1 MKTVS
6 MLDFRR
12 NAAGILKRLAR
23 GESLILSH
31 RGKPAARL
39 EPLET
44 GPRPLPPDDPFVTIA
59 SRARPSPHGPT
70 PHQDIDAILY
80 GHR

>member
-1 MKTVS
+1 

-23 GESLILSH
+23 GESLLLSH

-39 EPLET
+39 EPVGT
-44 GPRPLPPDDPFVTIA
+44 PSTAPNPDDPFLTIGH
-59 SRARPSPHGPT
+59 RAQPSPLGATAHK
-70 PHQDIDAILY
+70 DIDTVLY
-80 GHR
+80 GRH